1 MTDAGAL
8 TYSLHT
14 DTDGTFLQDDAGE
27 LTPLVPRAYE
37 ILTKINQR
45 ALDASAGGVRESEL
59 RAILVD
65 IRNMTHDAL
74 KVRET
79 VSG

>member
-1 MTDAGAL
+1 MTF
-8 TYSLHT
+8 TLHT
-14 DTDGTFLQDDAGE
+14 DTDGTFLQDDETGE
-27 LTPLVPRAYE
+27 LTPLVVKAHE
-37 ILTKINQR
+37 ILTKINAR

-65 IRNMTHDAL
+65 IRNMAHDAL
-74 KVRET
+74 KTAET